1 MEAEVFES
9 MSEASRGEWS
19 VEESEKRLKLF
30 ADRVTQR
37 GLGDPKSLKLKNSRL
52 ALETFLGLNLFIL
65 NIKKASVNDSCLHV
79 RLTSFHYSSR
89 LVIQRQYGKF

>member
-30 ADRVTQR
+30 ADRITQR
-37 GLGDPKSLKLKNSRL
+37 GLGDPKSLKLQSSRL

-65 NIKKASVNDSCLHV
+65 NIKKVNFNYSFICL
-79 RLTSFHYSSR
+79 LTSFSVVFVCQFRGNTEDS
-89 LVIQRQYGKF
+89 